1 MPEELSSSMQ
11 SLPVNERDNLLCDTE
26 VELDLSQTA
35 YNDVIMLDAAHGE
48 VFSPESLG
56 FHRATT

>member
-1 MPEELSSSMQ
+1 MAEDHSSSMR

-26 VELDLSQTA
+26 VKLDLSQTA
-35 YNDVIMLDAAHGE
+35 YNDVIMLNAAHGD

>member
-1 MPEELSSSMQ
+1 MQ

-35 YNDVIMLDAAHGE
+35 YDDVIMLNAAHGD

>member
-1 MPEELSSSMQ
+1 MQ

-35 YNDVIMLDAAHGE
+35 YNDVIMHDAAHGE